1 MAHLFQHLIRRA
13 NHKPKKWQGIVVE
26 QGQLVTSQTSLKV
39 QTGISRQSLRTCL
52 DRLKSTGEITIQTTN
67 IYSLISI
74 CNYKTYQDY
83 DDKSNQ
89 LTNQPT
95 NQRLTSEQPATN
107 QQLTT
112 NNNNNNGTMTNNENK
127 KKKRASPFVPPTL
140 EEVKAYCAENHT
152 KSMPPNLSSIILPP
166 PTVYGGIG

>member
-1 MAHLFQHLIRRA
+1 MTGGWVCNWRQIEEWEWYTTSNMAHLFQHLIRRA

-89 LTNQPT
+89 VTNQPT

-112 NNNNNNGTMTNNENK
+112 NNNNK
-127 KKKRASPFVPPTL
+127 KKKKGKNEKKKEKKKKPGFALCASD
-140 EEVKAYCAENHT
+140 
-152 KSMPPNLSSIILPP
+152 S
-166 PTVYGGIG
+166 